1 MTGERTEHSPKPC
14 LFLRRQHEAFQIP
27 KPDHGGGMMG
37 ENSTRRLHEL
47 VQRESRKV
55 NPLSL
60 LRNGD
65 SVYCQH

>member
-1 MTGERTEHSPKPC
+1 MAGEGAQDGTQPC
-14 LFLRRQHEAFQIP
+14 LFLRRQHEAFQIAE
-27 KPDHGGGMMG
+27 PDDGGGMMG
-37 ENSTRRLHEL
+37 ENSARSLHEL
-47 VQRESRKV
+47 VEWKSRQV